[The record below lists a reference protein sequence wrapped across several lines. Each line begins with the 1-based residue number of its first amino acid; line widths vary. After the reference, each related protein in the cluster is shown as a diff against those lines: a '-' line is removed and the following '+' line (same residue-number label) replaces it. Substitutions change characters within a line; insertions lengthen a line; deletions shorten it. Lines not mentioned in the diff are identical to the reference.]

1 MPYIVPI
8 ANNPVF
14 RVLVSQSFHHIFVV
28 QRFSAIILLYL
39 SHFLHGL
46 CSVSIFIIS
55 ARLVD
60 ASQIFSPEVDE
71 TKLAAKGTE
80 RQLCLPGDFLIV
92 T

>member
-28 QRFSAIILLYL
+28 QRFSAISL

-46 CSVSIFIIS
+46 CSSLIFIIS